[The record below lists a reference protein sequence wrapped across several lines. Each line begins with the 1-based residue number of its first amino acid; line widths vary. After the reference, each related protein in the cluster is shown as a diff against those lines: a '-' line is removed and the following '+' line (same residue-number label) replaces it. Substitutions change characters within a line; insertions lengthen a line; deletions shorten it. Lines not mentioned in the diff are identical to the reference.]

1 MDQNEMDLGLSLNPE
16 INQEAARTAYENNG
30 IVQIHNFLTPQSAQA
45 LYNLL
50 TTNTPWWLALSQ
62 DDGSAGLLSPNA
74 LSSMD
79 PKNIRELKLKAQLR
93 AAHGFGYIY
102 SSYPLVEAR
111 DMGWDQG
118 HSLHT
123 LLSFLNQADVLSLFR
138 SISQAQGRSLD
149 AQASLF
155 RPGDFL
161 NLHDDKDKGQRIC
174 AYTLGLSA
182 HWRPDWGGQLLFHD
196 ERDDIKL
203 GLMPR
208 FNTLSVF
215 KVPVRHSV
223 AMVASYARAPRL
235 SITGWFLD

>member
-1 MDQNEMDLGLSLNPE
+1 MSWSLNG
-16 INQEAARTAYENNG
+16 Q
-30 IVQIHNFLTPQSAQA
+30 Q
-45 LYNLL
+45 
-50 TTNTPWWLALSQ
+50 TTE
-62 DDGSAGLLSPNA
+62 LLSIDA
-74 LSSMD
+74 LLWRTTSIIVAEVVD
-79 PKNIRELKLKAQLR
+79 EP
-93 AAHGFGYIY
+93 
-102 SSYPLVEAR
+102 
-111 DMGWDQG
+111 
-118 HSLHT
+118 
-123 LLSFLNQADVLSLFR
+123 LSLFR
-138 SISQAQGRSLD
+138 TISQAQGRSLD